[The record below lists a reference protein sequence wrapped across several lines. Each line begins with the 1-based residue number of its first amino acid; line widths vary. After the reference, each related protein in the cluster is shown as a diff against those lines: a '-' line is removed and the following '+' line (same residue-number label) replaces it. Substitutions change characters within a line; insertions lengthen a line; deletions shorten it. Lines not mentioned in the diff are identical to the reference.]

1 MRKLH
6 FSERTIPIIFHRA
19 TPVGI
24 VVALAIVLS
33 ITSNPVLFADD
44 DLQKLRN
51 DQEAVAG
58 RYSRFERLL
67 SQMADMLGR
76 EDPERAELLRRA
88 ISEGREQA
96 ISSELES
103 ITDSLNEGNYGSARE
118 KQSRVTKSM
127 QQILILLQ
135 SEDRRSEV
143 EKERERLNE
152 LLKDI
157 RNLTARQK
165 AARAATQNSRSPS
178 NAAPDQQQTLKKTDE
193 ILDGVESHDQSNEDS
208 ESKDSNS
215 RSEQS
220 DPKDNQSEGQQAD
233 GKQGDRKNKKDTE
246 TGQPKDGADSKQS
259 DSQQADGKQ
268 ADGKQTPPGDQ
279 PKDSAE
285 TEDDPKS
292 PKRDSK
298 DGQPKQSDQ
307 PKPKDGKQTQPSD
320 SDPSDSDPSDSDLSD
335 SPQNQ
340 QPSGKQQPGQQSSGQ
355 QNQNQQQK
363 KQQQTPGREQLEE
376 AKKAMQEAIDQL
388 KKQQRDG
395 ALKQQ
400 DDAISK
406 LQEAQKKLEE
416 TLKQLREEEK
426 EMILA
431 ALEARFQRMLSL
443 QTQIYEDTVAL
454 GSTVRAEWLNTA
466 ITGCRELSQQQ
477 ADLTRECSLTVGL
490 LREDGTSVSILIAVE
505 DIESDMKT
513 VASRLQQT
521 KAAELTQSMQTDV
534 IEALK
539 ELIETAQ
546 KEMEEMKQDQKP
558 QQQQSGPQQKAA
570 LVELMAEIKVLRSL
584 QLRVNRRTA
593 TVDRLL
599 QENDATEQA
608 GLLNQVEELAIRQ
621 NRLTESAGEL
631 ARQMEKK

>member
-1 MRKLH
+1 MTRSQFMNHLQMITQS
-6 FSERTIPIIFHRA
+6 FRLAFPFIMT
-19 TPVGI
+19 
-24 VVALAIVLS
+24 VALLVSGQFSSAAAS
-33 ITSNPVLFADD
+33 IADD
-44 DLQKLRN
+44 DVTKLRN

-67 SQMADMLGR
+67 SQMADMLGK

-103 ITDSLNEGNYGSARE
+103 ITDSLNKGNFGSARE
-118 KQSRVTKSM
+118 KQRRVTKSM

-178 NAAPDQQQTLKKTDE
+178 SAAPDQQQTLKKTNE
-193 ILDGVESHDQSNEDS
+193 ILDDVESHDQSDEKSDTDDGSETGKNSNQQSEGQGNPKQKSD
-208 ESKDSNS
+208 ESKDGSESESGGKQSEEGQQSAGAQSDELGSDETQSDEKQSSTGKESNDPS
-215 RSEQS
+215 SPSDAKKSDKGNSKQDDSKQSEQS
-220 DPKDNQSEGQQAD
+220 DS
-233 GKQGDRKNKKDTE
+233 
-246 TGQPKDGADSKQS
+246 KDGAK
-259 DSQQADGKQ
+259 G
-268 ADGKQTPPGDQ
+268 
-279 PKDSAE
+279 
-285 TEDDPKS
+285 
-292 PKRDSK
+292 
-298 DGQPKQSDQ
+298 
-307 PKPKDGKQTQPSD
+307 QPSD
-320 SDPSDSDPSDSDLSD
+320 SGSQDSSQDP
-335 SPQNQ
+335 Q
-340 QPSGKQQPGQQSSGQ
+340 QSGSQKQSSGQ
-355 QNQNQQQK
+355 PSPSGEQNQSQQE
-363 KQQQTPGREQLEE
+363 QQQTPGREQLEE
-376 AKKAMQEAIDQL
+376 AKQAMQEAIDQL

-400 DDAISK
+400 DDAIRE
-406 LQEAQKKLEE
+406 LQEAEKKLEE

-454 GSTVRAEWLNTA
+454 GSTARAEWLNTA
-466 ITGCRELSQQQ
+466 ISQCRALSQQQ

-505 DIESDMKT
+505 DIESDMST
-513 VASRLQQT
+513 VAGRLQET

-546 KEMEEMKQDQKP
+546 KEMEEMKQDQQKQ

-599 QENDATEQA
+599 KENDSTEQA
-608 GLLNQVEELAIRQ
+608 GLIDQLEELAARQ

-631 ARQMEKK
+631 ARQMERK

>member
-1 MRKLH
+1 MKHLLMITQ
-6 FSERTIPIIFHRA
+6 SFHRA
-19 TPVGI
+19 IP
-24 VVALAIVLS
+24 LIVLAVLLGGVDF
-33 ITSNPVLFADD
+33 TSPASLVADD
-44 DLQKLRN
+44 DVNKLRN

-67 SQMADMLGR
+67 SQMADMLDR

-103 ITDSLNEGNYGSARE
+103 INDSLNKGNFGSARE
-118 KQSRVTKSM
+118 KQRRVTKSM

-178 NAAPDQQQTLKKTDE
+178 SAAPDQQQTLKKTDK
-193 ILDGVESHDQSNEDS
+193 ILDGVESHDKSNEDS
-208 ESKDSNS
+208 DTEDGSESKEGEGQQSDGQKNS
-215 RSEQS
+215 DKENNADQQQQSEQSQDGAKNTPSGRQSKGEQS
-220 DPKDNQSEGQQAD
+220 DPQQSEAEQSQT
-233 GKQGDRKNKKDTE
+233 GKESDDPSKTGDKKTDQGDSKKD
-246 TGQPKDGADSKQS
+246 DSKQS
-259 DSQQADGKQ
+259 KPS
-268 ADGKQTPPGDQ
+268 T
-279 PKDSAE
+279 
-285 TEDDPKS
+285 
-292 PKRDSK
+292 SK
-298 DGQPKQSDQ
+298 DGQEAKPSDSGSQ
-307 PKPKDGKQTQPSD
+307 DSSQDQQQQPSD
-320 SDPSDSDPSDSDLSD
+320 R
-335 SPQNQ
+335 Q
-340 QPSGKQQPGQQSSGQ
+340 QSESGKQQQQSGQ
-355 QNQNQQQK
+355 QNQSQQDEK
-363 KQQQTPGREQLEE
+363 KQTPGREQLEE

-388 KKQQRDG
+388 KKQKRDT

-443 QTQIYEDTVAL
+443 QTQIYEDTVAI
-454 GSTVRAEWLNTA
+454 GSTAREDWLNTA
-466 ITGCRELSQQQ
+466 ITQCRALSQQQ

-513 VASRLQQT
+513 VAERLQQT

-546 KEMEEMKQDQKP
+546 KEMEEMKQNQQQK

-599 QENDATEQA
+599 QENDSTEQA
-608 GLLNQVEELAIRQ
+608 GLLNQLEELAIRQ

-631 ARQMEKK
+631 ARQMERK

>member
-1 MRKLH
+1 MRRPQFTKHLQTTTR
-6 FSERTIPIIFHRA
+6 SLHRA
-19 TPVGI
+19 IPMI
-24 VVALAIVLS
+24 VVVAMLSGLGDTWNPALV
-33 ITSNPVLFADD
+33 ADD
-44 DLQKLRN
+44 EVNKLRN

-103 ITDSLNEGNYGSARE
+103 ITDSLNEGNFGSARE
-118 KQSRVTKSM
+118 KQRRVTKSM

-246 TGQPKDGADSKQS
+246 TGQPKDGSDSKQS

-279 PKDSAE
+279 PKDSAK

-292 PKRDSK
+292 PESDSK

-320 SDPSDSDPSDSDLSD
+320 SDPSDS
-335 SPQNQ
+335 PQNQ
-340 QPSGKQQPGQQSSGQ
+340 QPSGKQQSGQQSSGQ
-355 QNQNQQQK
+355 QNQKQQQK

-466 ITGCRELSQQQ
+466 ITRCRELSQQQ

>member
-1 MRKLH
+1 MRRL
-6 FSERTIPIIFHRA
+6 PIAECLLMITRSFLRV
-19 TPVGI
+19 TFLSVI
-24 VVALAIVLS
+24 VFFVSFPS
-33 ITSNPVLFADD
+33 ITLNPQLCADD
-44 DLQKLRN
+44 GLDKLRN
-51 DQEAVAG
+51 DQDAVAG

-103 ITDSLNEGNYGSARE
+103 ISKSLGEGELGLAQE
-118 KQSRVTKSM
+118 KQSRVAKSM
-127 QQILILLQ
+127 QQIIVLLQ

-165 AARAATQNSRSPS
+165 AARAAAQNSRSPS
-178 NAAPDQQQTLKKTDE
+178 SAAPDQQQTLKKTDQ
-193 ILDGVESHDQSNEDS
+193 ILNDVETHDQKNDESEKEGSDATENNPEGEKQSSNGNGDS
-208 ESKDSNS
+208 EKSS
-215 RSEQS
+215 Q
-220 DPKDNQSEGQQAD
+220 PKDKSEDNPQGEGSKSEDGQSSQNPD
-233 GKQGDRKNKKDTE
+233 GKQPDESESPSDKESNDPSKKGDTKD
-246 TGQPKDGADSKQS
+246 PSKDGSKQS
-259 DSQQADGKQ
+259 DAQSSENANPEDAQQSQESESSGSQQSQ
-268 ADGKQTPPGDQ
+268 Q
-279 PKDSAE
+279 
-285 TEDDPKS
+285 
-292 PKRDSK
+292 
-298 DGQPKQSDQ
+298 QS
-307 PKPKDGKQTQPSD
+307 G
-320 SDPSDSDPSDSDLSD
+320 
-335 SPQNQ
+335 Q
-340 QPSGKQQPGQQSSGQ
+340 QPSGQ
-355 QNQNQQQK
+355 QNQSPQQQK
-363 KQQQTPGREQLEE
+363 KQQQQTPGREQLEE
-376 AKKAMQEAIDQL
+376 AKKAMQEAIEQL
-388 KKQQRDG
+388 KKQQRDA
-395 ALKQQ
+395 ALDQQ

-443 QTQIYEDTVAL
+443 QTQIYEETVAL
-454 GSTVRAEWLNTA
+454 GSTVRAEWLNAA
-466 ITGCRELSQQQ
+466 ITRCRELSQEQ

-490 LREDGTSVSILIAVE
+490 LQEDGTSVSILIAVE

-513 VASRLQQT
+513 VAGRLQQT
-521 KAAELTQSMQTDV
+521 QAAELTQSMQTDV

-546 KEMEEMKQDQKP
+546 KEMEDMKQEQQQQQQ
-558 QQQQSGPQQKAA
+558 QQQQSGPQQKAP
-570 LVELMAEIKVLRSL
+570 LVELMAEIRVLRSL

-593 TVDRLL
+593 IVDRLL
-599 QENDATEQA
+599 QEDNAAEQA
-608 GLLNQVEELAIRQ
+608 GLLNQLEELTLRQ

-631 ARQMEKK
+631 ARQMERN